1 MSDYF
6 NDAKRKPWTSD
17 PEIIKK
23 LWGENAE
30 ATTKAATASDNLVR
44 KGGSLWPTEQELT
57 AFSAKAMP
65 EPQTF
70 NSEPI
75 VATNSIAKPMHSTS
89 ILRPIDNTQ
98 SLVDSV
104 MGVHKSIKAGDPIDP
119 SARVPLFMN
128 QEDVDAAEAQD
139 DRSFGPDD
147 GRNNIEGY
155 DIDEQYD
162 PEDDDSLVSDT
173 KEKIPNAKRTK
184 LADSDFVLPAER
196 KFPVTTARGVMQAV
210 NSWGRYEG
218 DTGFA
223 TFKRNLTALAKRKG
237 FESALPD
244 NWKKEMIAKKEFSQK
259 EIIIDIAN
267 TPAGKRLKE
276 VSHRMN
282 EIINRKR

>member
-57 AFSAKAMP
+57 ALSAKAMP

-75 VATNSIAKPMHSTS
+75 VATNGIAKPMHSTS

-104 MGVHKSIKAGDPIDP
+104 MGVHKSVKASQPIDP

-128 QEDVDAAEAQD
+128 QEDVNSAEAQD

-162 PEDDDSLVSDT
+162 TEDDDSLVSNT
-173 KEKIPNAKRTK
+173 KERVSKTKRTK

-196 KFPVTTARGVMQAV
+196 KFPVTTAKRVKQAA
-210 NSWGRYEG
+210 NSWGRYKG
-218 DTGFA
+218 ATGYD
-223 TFKRNLTALAKRKG
+223 TFKQNLTTLAKRKG

-244 NWKKEMIAKKEFSQK
+244 DWRKEMIARKEFSQM

-282 EIINRKR
+282 EIINRKG